1 MAKKN
6 YARRYAQAL
15 FEIALEHN
23 ELDKWQA
30 DLWEVAAIAGDAK
43 ARAFLEN
50 PGVSPAAKAGLLSRV
65 LKEKNPL
72 VQNLISLLLARDSL
86 GMARDIALAYHER
99 LNAFRGI
106 EQARVTTA
114 LPIDEQQAQDL
125 EQRIGVLVGKK
136 VRATFEVDPRVV
148 GGFVARIDGKL
159 LDGST
164 RTRLAML
171 KKTMAGAG

>member
-15 FEIALEHN
+15 FEIASEHN

-30 DLWEVAAIAGDAK
+30 DLLEVAALAGDAK
-43 ARAFLEN
+43 TRAFLEN
-50 PGVSPAAKAGLLSRV
+50 PAVSPEARAGLLSRA
-65 LKEKNPL
+65 LKAKNPL

-86 GMARDIALAYHER
+86 GMAGDIARAYQDR
-99 LNAFRGI
+99 LNAFRDI

-114 LPIDEQQAQDL
+114 LPLDETQAKAL
-125 EQRIGVLVGKK
+125 ERRIGELVGKK

-159 LDGST
+159 FDGST
-164 RTRLAML
+164 RTRLALL
-171 KKTMAGAG
+171 KKAMAGAG

>member
-15 FEIALEHN
+15 FEIAREHN
-23 ELDKWQA
+23 ELDQWQA
-30 DLWEVAAIAGDAK
+30 DLGEVVALAGDAN
-43 ARAFLEN
+43 ARSFLEN
-50 PGVSPAAKAGLLSRV
+50 PGVSPEVKASLLLRA
-65 LKEKNPL
+65 LEGKNPL
-72 VQNLISLLLARDSL
+72 VRNLISLLLARDNLS
-86 GMARDIALAYHER
+86 MAGDIARAYQDR
-99 LNAFRGI
+99 LNAYRGI

-114 LPIDEQQAQDL
+114 LPLDEKQAQDL
-125 EQRIGVLVGKK
+125 EQRIGELVGKK
-136 VRATFEVDPRVV
+136 VRATFEVDPGVV